1 MKSKE
6 SSLESLNSGK
16 VTGKNG
22 KVTGQSGGT
31 GTNPIVL
38 AFRIEKIE
46 AELKKSSNLNSDIM
60 EM

>member
-6 SSLESLNSGK
+6 SSLESPKSGQ
-16 VTGKNG
+16 VTAH
-22 KVTGQSGGT
+22 SGAT
-31 GTNPIVL
+31 ATNPIVL

-46 AELKKSSNLNSDIM
+46 SELKKSGNLESDVV